1 MEKEITI
8 YDIAEKLN
16 ISASTVSRALNDN
29 PAINEGTKKKINL
42 TAQEMGYR
50 SNLFAKNLRNK
61 STMTI
66 GVMVPKLDSYFLATV
81 ISGMEKEAN
90 KAGYNLIITQ
100 SLESQEKE
108 IANAKTMFNSR
119 VDGLLVCISSG
130 SEKITH
136 FNPFLEKGI
145 PTLFFDRVMDFGK
158 APKVII
164 NNFQAGYDATEHL
177 IMGGCKNIFH
187 VTRDLKRNVYHDR
200 YKGYLK
206 ALEDAGI
213 PFDENNLFI
222 TDLSMEASYEVSHY
236 IHELDVKPDGIF
248 ATNDSFAAS
257 CLVTLKGLGF
267 KVPDEIAIIGFNDDP
282 VCKII
287 EPRLS
292 TIHYP
297 GEEMGEIAA
306 KSLIGH
312 LNGGMDIQLTN
323 TVVLR
328 HQLIQRG
335 STRKVTEE
343 AS

>member
-42 TAQEMGYR
+42 AAKEMGYR

-66 GVMVPKLDSYFLATV
+66 GVMVPKLNSYFLATV

-108 IANAKTMFNSR
+108 MANAKTMFDSR
-119 VDGLLVCISSG
+119 VDGLLVCVTTG
-130 SEKITH
+130 PEKITH
-136 FNPFLEKGI
+136 FNPFLKKGI
-145 PTLFFDRVMDFGK
+145 PTIFFDRVLDFGK

-164 NNFQAGYDATEHL
+164 NNFQAGYDATNHL
-177 IMGGCKNIFH
+177 IKGGCKNIFH
-187 VTRDLKRNVYHDR
+187 VTHDLKMTLYFDR

-206 ALEDAGI
+206 ALKDAGL
-213 PFDENNLFI
+213 PYSENKLFV
-222 TDLSMEASYEVSHY
+222 TDLSMEASSEVSQY

-248 ATNDSFAAS
+248 VTNDSFAAS
-257 CLVTLKGLGF
+257 CLVILKGLGY
-267 KVPDEIAIIGFNDDP
+267 KVPDDIAIIGFNDDP
-282 VCKII
+282 ISRVV
-287 EPRLS
+287 EPKLS

-297 GEEMGEIAA
+297 GEEIGEMAA
-306 KSLIGH
+306 KSLINH
-312 LNGGMDIQLTN
+312 LNGGMDIRLTS
-323 TVVLR
+323 TIVLR

-335 STRKVTEE
+335 STRKVMEE
-343 AS
+343 AN